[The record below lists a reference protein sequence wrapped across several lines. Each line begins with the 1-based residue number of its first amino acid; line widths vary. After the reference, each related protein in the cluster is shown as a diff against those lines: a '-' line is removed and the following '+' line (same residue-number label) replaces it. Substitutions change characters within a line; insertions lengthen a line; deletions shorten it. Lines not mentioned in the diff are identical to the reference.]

1 MQCLI
6 PSELLWAFVFVDAC
20 GAPISVPYLLDFGFE
35 LFLFRNCL
43 MWWYKNYIFFF
54 FINTTIITITIT
66 IITITIITITTISA
80 IYINK

>member
-6 PSELLWAFVFVDAC
+6 PSELLWAFVFVDGC

-43 MWWYKNYIFFF
+43 MSWYKNYIFFF
-54 FINTTIITITIT
+54 FFINT
-66 IITITIITITTISA
+66 TIITITTISA
-80 IYINK
+80 IYINR